1 MKDNNLKSFFLLN
14 KIIAILLV
22 SIYVFT
28 MGVLSIYVYINRTIE
43 NTVINYPPCI
53 TCNYGSKYANPP
65 QINYKIPVIIGLAS
79 NDPDEF
85 SKPLNNYRYNNFQ
98 FSDFIKFYIVSTSVL
113 LAISVFTIFSYKK
126 MYLKLKNSY
135 YFRILSIFS
144 GLLSV
149 IIPFFT
155 VFYLRE
161 LIEIFIRFYIPD
173 YIAYIFT
180 GIISM
185 ILILLETILIIMVLR
200 KEVRKY
206 YFDSI

>member
-135 YFRILSIFS
+135 YFRIFK
-144 GLLSV
+144 
-149 IIPFFT
+149 
-155 VFYLRE
+155 
-161 LIEIFIRFYIPD
+161 
-173 YIAYIFT
+173 YIFW
-180 GIISM
+180 IIKCNYPLFYSFLFKR
-185 ILILLETILIIMVLR
+185 INRDFYKVLHT
-200 KEVRKY
+200 
-206 YFDSI
+206 